1 MSDIELL
8 TAISEKLS
16 LIHEELQKMNANN
29 SKKKPM
35 NIFDMFSGANMQ
47 NEETDEDDDD
57 DDDEEDEED
66 EVEGTHVEDETDQT
80 K

>member
-57 DDDEEDEED
+57 DEEDED

>member
-47 NEETDEDDDD
+47 NDGTDDEDDDD
-57 DDDEEDEED
+57 DDEEEEDEDEED
-66 EVEGTHVEDETDQT
+66 EVKEAC
-80 K
+80 